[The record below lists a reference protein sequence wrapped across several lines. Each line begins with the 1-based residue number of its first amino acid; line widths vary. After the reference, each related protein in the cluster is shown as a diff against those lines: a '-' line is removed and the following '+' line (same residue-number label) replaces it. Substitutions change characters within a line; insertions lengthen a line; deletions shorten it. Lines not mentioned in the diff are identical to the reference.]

1 MRSTKELRSARAAIF
16 IGAILTVL
24 AAAAIFF
31 VMHMGD
37 NKNLSERERQALAQT
52 LYFPNPSENQQI
64 GETESIVNNDPDHA
78 VSIHH
83 PVFGIQ
89 AIDLQVFGGSGGLA
103 KGPSGTV
110 GTGTADHYNGCAIRF
125 AGGLS
130 ILSGRGSDCLHG
142 THGEGT
148 IFHLV
153 QRTGSNDR
161 HGFDLLEGRQLGL
174 GDIFQN
180 DYLERLSEG
189 VRKSFRESSGNLSAT
204 ETEQFWRAPHRIWI
218 IFKILPSQRMPYAS
232 ILSRGRFSRN
242 RMA

>member
-1 MRSTKELRSARAAIF
+1 MTTEGFLFTRLRIQKENFSANGLSSVCSALSLGYYLREGDTMRSTKELRSARAAIF

-78 VSIHH
+78 VSIHY
-83 PVFGIQ
+83 PVSAFKRSIYR
-89 AIDLQVFGGSGGLA
+89 FGGSGGLA

-130 ILSGRGSDCLHG
+130 VLYGRGP
-142 THGEGT
+142 
-148 IFHLV
+148 
-153 QRTGSNDR
+153 
-161 HGFDLLEGRQLGL
+161 GL
-174 GDIFQN
+174 PPW
-180 DYLERLSEG
+180 Y
-189 VRKSFRESSGNLSAT
+189 
-204 ETEQFWRAPHRIWI
+204 
-218 IFKILPSQRMPYAS
+218 
-232 ILSRGRFSRN
+232 SR
-242 RMA
+242 

>member
-78 VSIHH
+78 VSIHY

-89 AIDLQVFGGSGGLA
+89 AIDLQVLEVVEDLQ
-103 KGPSGTV
+103 KGHRNSWDRSSRPLQRMCNPICWWIISLIWP
-110 GTGTADHYNGCAIRF
+110 GTG
-125 AGGLS
+125 
-130 ILSGRGSDCLHG
+130 
-142 THGEGT
+142 
-148 IFHLV
+148 
-153 QRTGSNDR
+153 
-161 HGFDLLEGRQLGL
+161 
-174 GDIFQN
+174 
-180 DYLERLSEG
+180 
-189 VRKSFRESSGNLSAT
+189 
-204 ETEQFWRAPHRIWI
+204 
-218 IFKILPSQRMPYAS
+218 LPPWY
-232 ILSRGRFSRN
+232 SR
-242 RMA
+242 